1 MLVLR
6 NPASTGNIANPDI
19 RSLVELRVDQVC
31 AGEAYDYDQH
41 GYMIV
46 VESGDSVESLEAE
59 VRYHLLHDA
68 DTPFGHPDFTP
79 SCEVLE
85 EHPDCYEMVF
95 ILNDDGFGIALF
107 IPKAEGVDP
116 DLLAMCAAFATP
128 APDLTAP

>member
-6 NPASTGNIANPDI
+6 DPALASSIADPDI
-19 RSLVELRVDQVC
+19 RTLVELRFAQVC
-31 AGEAYDYDQH
+31 VGEAYDYNRH

-46 VESGDSVESLEAE
+46 VEAGDSVESFEAE
-59 VRYHLLHDA
+59 VRYPLLRDD

-85 EHPDCYEMVF
+85 EHPGCYEMVF

-107 IPKAEGVDP
+107 IPKAEGIDP
-116 DLLAMCAAFATP
+116 ALLSMCATFAKP
-128 APDLTAP
+128 APDLTAS